1 MRDEYIGKVL
11 KLSMEEIFQQKDVP
25 WPSLNNMNKEH
36 AEFKNLDVDVAGIL
50 SEHFGY
56 STDNSIALKREVLGL
71 VNHPTAIQPKASLI
85 VEGNQKFEVAS
96 PSAKNGSVLVTVYS
110 SHVGCVCGRYR
121 HDSICKHSIAVAA
134 RQSILSTHFNFLKKK
149 SNKGGRTALAEHDV
163 NKHTAGKKGSRNKNS
178 YRPKRESRSAAA
190 VGTSNQARQS
200 FTEIH
205 HNENQFALMLLP
217 KEAKTCKTC
226 EIEFC
231 QRKQVIPFN
240 MVFAHKER
248 WLYPVDGDWSKPK
261 ASKKETTRYY
271 HTTRKCIMQ
280 RFPYFSWDYVEISP
294 MAADSLTESHKKYL
308 RSKFQDS
315 VL

>member
-1 MRDEYIGKVL
+1 
-11 KLSMEEIFQQKDVP
+11 MEEIFQRKGVP
-25 WPSLNNMNKEH
+25 WPSLKNNEDRS
-36 AEFKNLDVDVAGIL
+36 EFRDLEVDVAGIL
-50 SEHFGY
+50 SEHFSY
-56 STDNSIALKREVLGL
+56 STENSTALKREVLNL
-71 VNHPTAIQPKASLI
+71 VNHPTAIQPKASL
-85 VEGNQKFEVAS
+85 VTEGNLKFEVAS

-110 SHVGCVCGRYR
+110 SHVGCVCGTYR

-134 RQSILSTHFNFLKKK
+134 RQSTLSTHFNFLKKK
-149 SNKGGRTALAEHDV
+149 SNKGGRAALAEHDV
-163 NKHTAGKKGSRNKNS
+163 NKHTAGKKGSRNKDS
-178 YRPKRESRSAAA
+178 YRPERESSSAAA
-190 VGTSNQARQS
+190 AGTSNEASQT

-205 HNENQFALMLLP
+205 HNENQFDLMLLP

-231 QRKQVIPFN
+231 QRKQVITFN

-280 RFPYFSWDYVEISP
+280 RFPYFSWDYVEISSS
-294 MAADSLTESHKKYL
+294 AADSITESHKKYL
-308 RSKFQDS
+308 RSELQDA